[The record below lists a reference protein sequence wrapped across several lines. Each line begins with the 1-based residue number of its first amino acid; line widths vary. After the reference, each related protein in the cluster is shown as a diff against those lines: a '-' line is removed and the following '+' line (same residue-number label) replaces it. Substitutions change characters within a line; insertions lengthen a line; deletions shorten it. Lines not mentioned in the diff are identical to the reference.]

1 MNATL
6 RIAGIALFMMTAKSA
21 LAQPAP
27 ASPAKPSPSAADQ
40 ELITLSKDKWRWM
53 AERNLDALDK
63 LFADE
68 AGSRSPD

>member
-1 MNATL
+1 MNERL
-6 RIAGIALFMMTAKSA
+6 RIVGIALFMMTAQSA
-21 LAQPAP
+21 LAQAP
-27 ASPAKPSPSAADQ
+27 ASPAKPSTSAADQ
-40 ELITLSKDKWRWM
+40 ELIALSKDKWRWM